1 MDNIQNENLIQSVMP
16 HNKEAEQSV
25 LGSMLLSRDCVTT
38 AFESLSEEDF
48 YIEAHRKIFAA
59 MLALFNRNAPIDLV
73 TVSDELSSTPA
84 SKKKQ
89 TDENGNFVSALEVA
103 GGIQYLSY
111 LASTLPTTA
120 NIDQHIEIV
129 LEKSLRRRLAEVAQQ
144 IKDQSMDASVSAN
157 DVANTAGKLVFDA
170 LDNKTNTMRHIKDV
184 LIETHEK
191 LTAIY
196 SNKGEL
202 SGVPTGIPKLDQNL
216 NGLQKS
222 DLIILAARPSVGKT
236 SFALN
241 IAAHAAVS
249 ANVPVAIFSLEMSA
263 TQLVT
268 RIMSSEMSIDN
279 SHLSSGELNDDDWGK
294 IALALNTLSRAPIFI
309 SEKTAIKVSDIRAAC
324 RRLKAEHGLGLIVI
338 DYLQLMQGSRS
349 ESRQQEVADMSRSL
363 KILAKELDVPILT
376 LSQLSRASEKRSE
389 DSSPKLSDLRESGSI
404 EQDADIVMF
413 LYRENPENKSDVTLN
428 IAKNRSGSLGT
439 VNLAFNGEHTKF
451 YEKTTNHD

>member
-1 MDNIQNENLIQSVMP
+1 MDIQNEILIQSAMP

-25 LGSMLLSRDCVTT
+25 LGSMLLNRECVTT
-38 AFESLSEEDF
+38 AFEFLTENDF
-48 YIEAHRKIFAA
+48 YIEANKKIFAA
-59 MLALFNRNAPIDLV
+59 MLSLFNRNVPIDLV
-73 TVSDELSSTPA
+73 TVSDELTTQST
-84 SKKKQ
+84 
-89 TDENGNFVSALEVA
+89 LEA
-103 GGIQYLSY
+103 IGGIQYLSY

-120 NIDQHIEIV
+120 NIEQHIGIIR
-129 LEKSLRRRLAEVAQQ
+129 EKSLRRRLADVAQK
-144 IKDQSMDASVSAN
+144 IKDQSLDAAANAGDVS
-157 DVANTAGKLVFDA
+157 DIAGKLIFDA
-170 LDNKTNTMRHIKDV
+170 LDNKSNSMRHIRDV
-184 LIETHEK
+184 LIDTHEN

-196 SNKGEL
+196 NNKGEL
-202 SGVPTGIPKLDQNL
+202 TGVPTGIPTLDRTL

-241 IAAHAAVS
+241 IAAKAAIS
-249 ANVPVAIFSLEMSA
+249 GNVPVAIFSLEMSA

-268 RIMSSEMSIDN
+268 RIMSSEMGIDN
-279 SHLSSGELNDDDWGK
+279 GHLSSGELNDDDWEK
-294 IALALNTLSRAPIFI
+294 IALALNSLGRAPIYI

-338 DYLQLMQGSRS
+338 DYLQLMQGDRA

-363 KILAKELDVPILT
+363 KILAKELNVPILT

-413 LYRENPENKSDVTLN
+413 LYRDDKDPENRSAVKLN
-428 IAKNRSGSLGT
+428 IAKNRSGSLRT
-439 VNLAFNGEHTKF
+439 IDLAFQGQYTRFMEADTSH
-451 YEKTTNHD
+451 

>member
-1 MDNIQNENLIQSVMP
+1 MDIQNENLIQSAMP

-25 LGSMLLSRDCVTT
+25 LGSMLLNRECVTT
-38 AFESLSEEDF
+38 AFEFLTENDF
-48 YIEAHRKIFAA
+48 YIEANKKIFAS
-59 MLALFNRNAPIDLV
+59 MLSLFNRNVPIDLV
-73 TVSDELSSTPA
+73 TVSDELTAQST
-84 SKKKQ
+84 
-89 TDENGNFVSALEVA
+89 LEAV

-120 NIDQHIEIV
+120 NIEQHIGIIR
-129 LEKSLRRRLAEVAQQ
+129 EKSLRRRLADVAQK
-144 IKDQSMDASVSAN
+144 IKDQSLDAAAN
-157 DVANTAGKLVFDA
+157 AGDVADIAGKLIFDA
-170 LDNKTNTMRHIKDV
+170 LDDKSNSMRHIRDV
-184 LIETHEK
+184 LIDTHEN

-196 SNKGEL
+196 NNKGEL
-202 SGVPTGIPKLDQNL
+202 TGVPTGIPTLDRTL

-241 IAAHAAVS
+241 IAAKAAING
-249 ANVPVAIFSLEMSA
+249 NVPVAIFSLEMSA

-268 RIMSSEMSIDN
+268 RIMSSEMGIDN
-279 SHLSSGELNDDDWGK
+279 GHLSSGELNDDDWEK
-294 IALALNTLSRAPIFI
+294 IALALNSLGRAPIYI

-338 DYLQLMQGSRS
+338 DYLQLMQGDRA

-363 KILAKELDVPILT
+363 KILAKELNVPILT

-413 LYRENPENKSDVTLN
+413 LYRDDKDPENRSAVKLN
-428 IAKNRSGSLGT
+428 IAKNRSGSLRT
-439 VNLAFNGEHTKF
+439 IDLAFQGQYTRFMEADTSH
-451 YEKTTNHD
+451 

>member
-1 MDNIQNENLIQSVMP
+1 MDIQNEILIQSAMP

-25 LGSMLLSRDCVTT
+25 LGSMLLNRECVTT
-38 AFESLSEEDF
+38 AFEFLSENDF
-48 YIEAHRKIFAA
+48 YIEANKKIFAA
-59 MLALFNRNAPIDLV
+59 MLSLFNRNVPIDLV
-73 TVSDELSSTPA
+73 TVSDELTAQST
-84 SKKKQ
+84 
-89 TDENGNFVSALEVA
+89 LEA
-103 GGIQYLSY
+103 TGGIQYLSY

-120 NIDQHIEIV
+120 NIEQHIGIIR
-129 LEKSLRRRLAEVAQQ
+129 EKSLRRRLADVAQK
-144 IKDQSMDASVSAN
+144 IKDQSLDAAAN
-157 DVANTAGKLVFDA
+157 AGDVADIAGKLIFDA
-170 LDNKTNTMRHIKDV
+170 LDSKSNSMRHIRDV
-184 LIETHEK
+184 LIDTHEN

-196 SNKGEL
+196 NNKGEL
-202 SGVPTGIPKLDQNL
+202 TGVPTGIPTLDRTL

-241 IAAHAAVS
+241 IAAKAAING
-249 ANVPVAIFSLEMSA
+249 NVPVAIFSLEMSA

-268 RIMSSEMSIDN
+268 RIMSSEMGIDN
-279 SHLSSGELNDDDWGK
+279 GHLSSGELDDDDWEK
-294 IALALNTLSRAPIFI
+294 IALALNSLGRAPIYI

-338 DYLQLMQGSRS
+338 DYLQLMQGDRA

-363 KILAKELDVPILT
+363 KILAKELNVPILT

-413 LYRENPENKSDVTLN
+413 LYRDDKDPENRSAVKLN
-428 IAKNRSGSLGT
+428 IAKNRSGSLRT
-439 VNLAFNGEHTKF
+439 IDLAFQGQYTRFMEADTSH
-451 YEKTTNHD
+451 